1 MFSFFKKRRIR
12 PSVPK
17 TPGYLSKMLNLLLT
31 RLASWL
37 GRQEKKYSITQKKAM
52 LITFC
57 FLIVAIHFFNIYHT
71 IKPSTSKNRV
81 PEHHTIT
88 TPKDITLPDS
98 LDIELIRSYREMK
111 RKQDSLISNKG
122 K

>member
-1 MFSFFKKRRIR
+1 ML
-12 PSVPK
+12 SVPK
-17 TPGYLSKMLNLLLT
+17 APGYLSKRLNLLLM

-37 GRQEKKYSITQKKAM
+37 GQEEKKYSSTQKKAM

-57 FLIVAIHFFNIYHT
+57 FLIVSIHFFNIYHA
-71 IKPSTSKNRV
+71 IKPSTFKNRV

-98 LDIELIRSYREMK
+98 LDIELIRTYREMK
-111 RKQDSLISNKG
+111 RKQDSLTSIN
-122 K
+122 

>member
-1 MFSFFKKRRIR
+1 MFSFFTKKRNRS
-12 PSVPK
+12 SVPK
-17 TPGYLSKMLNLLLT
+17 TPGYLSKRLNLLLM

-57 FLIVAIHFFNIYHT
+57 FLIVAIHFFNIYHA
-71 IKPSTSKNRV
+71 IKPSTFKNRV

-98 LDIELIRSYREMK
+98 LDIEL
-111 RKQDSLISNKG
+111 
-122 K
+122 